1 MNKQTEW
8 ATFHADLCNMHT
20 HQGWNGHILLKPE
33 QNLACQTCIKTVL
46 NGFVYGI
53 PKISIETS
61 SCLKTTNWKQ
71 GHLSPRP
78 STVQATWTSKRRE
91 AWPPHSDL
99 NNNRY
104 VPFEWKPHK
113 QEGNLED
120 EICAGETPC
129 AGHSNE
135 FHLFCEYPEQRHV
148 PLRAAHRHL
157 SYFLR
162 SLVGAFYTTTN
173 RLSIFDT
180 SLPIEKTKPC
190 P

>member
-1 MNKQTEW
+1 M
-8 ATFHADLCNMHT
+8 
-20 HQGWNGHILLKPE
+20 
-33 QNLACQTCIKTVL
+33 
-46 NGFVYGI
+46 
-53 PKISIETS
+53 
-61 SCLKTTNWKQ
+61 
-71 GHLSPRP
+71 SPRP

-120 EICAGETPC
+120 EICAAETPC

-135 FHLFCEYPEQRHV
+135 FHLFCEYPEQCHV

-180 SLPIEKTKPC
+180 SLPIEKNQTMSTDLENMMESLSGIAGQMSLQQPAFAMGL
-190 P
+190 